1 MYLTTLVLLASISCP
16 YDVLEDAYVLSS
28 GFGSDGTVDEVTPC
42 SLSPAGGTTPGRQ
55 NTAEWLRTAYHDMA
69 THDATTGLGGLDG
82 SIQFET
88 DRPENIGTAMNTTV
102 EFFGPLQSRRASFAD
117 RLALGVV
124 LAIKNCGGPAI
135 PYRAGRIDATEAGAL
150 GVPQPEQSLE
160 THVTAFARQ
169 GFNLTEMIVHEIDF
183 PQTVQDAITSD
194 NPEGVVHFDDTFDV
208 YDNHIAAQYING
220 TSTDPLVVGFNT
232 ATNSDARIFSAD
244 GNRTMRSFAM
254 DPDFFVS
261 RCGALLETMLNTVP
275 AGVTLSDVIEPL
287 VVKPRELRLFFTST
301 GGLTLSGNIRIFGT
315 SPVTAAADP
324 ADMPVTLIWTD
335 RNGGKNANYSTT
347 GTSSS
352 FMAATSLWGAV
363 QLFSVS
369 TPIDPSTGI
378 SSFVVDWA
386 YISQL
391 ALTTSDNG
399 GSGFPIQDTVL
410 FQPVKSCYGAVDQNS
425 TINAVIRNDMGDVT
439 SAYIEYTHSATQLGS
454 MALKQITIPA
464 DFVHVGNSS
473 SPFYDTYTTSFLS
486 NDGFLSL
493 DEDIVS
499 FDLFAIVGGKTY
511 SSSDN
516 PQLFTPC

>member
-1 MYLTTLVLLASISCP
+1 MYLAILLLLISASWHARTHAYIWPSP
-16 YDVLEDAYVLSS
+16 YDILEDAYVLSS

-42 SLSPAGGTTPGRQ
+42 SLSPAGGLVLGRQ

-69 THDATTGLGGLDG
+69 THDAASGLGGLDG

-102 EFFGPLQSRRASFAD
+102 EFFGPLQSKRASFAD

-160 THVTAFARQ
+160 THVAAFARQ
-169 GFNLTEMIVHEIDF
+169 GFNMTEMIGLVACGHTVGGVHEVDF
-183 PQTVQDAITSD
+183 PQTVQGAITPD

-232 ATNSDARIFSAD
+232 TTNSDARIFSAD
-244 GNRTMRSFAM
+244 GNRTMQSFAV
-254 DPDFFVS
+254 DLDLFLS
-261 RCGALLETMLNTVP
+261 RCGVLLERMLNTVP
-275 AGVTLSDVIEPL
+275 ASVTLSDVIEPL
-287 VVKPRELRLFFTST
+287 EVKPHELRLFFTST
-301 GGLTLSGNIRIFGT
+301 GGLTLSGNIRV
-315 SPVTAAADP
+315 SAAADP

-335 RNGGKNANYSTT
+335 RNGGKNANYSTA
-347 GTSSS
+347 GTSSP

-363 QLFSVS
+363 QLFSIS

-378 SSFVVDWA
+378 SSFEVEWA
-386 YISQL
+386 YNSQL

-399 GSGFPIQDTVL
+399 GSGFPFQDVVL
-410 FQPVKSCYGAVDQNS
+410 FQHLNSCHGAVDQNS
-425 TINAVIRNDMGDVT
+425 TINVV
-439 SAYIEYTHSATQLGS
+439 
-454 MALKQITIPA
+454 
-464 DFVHVGNSS
+464 
-473 SPFYDTYTTSFLS
+473 
-486 NDGFLSL
+486 
-493 DEDIVS
+493 VS
-499 FDLFAIVGGKTY
+499 V
-511 SSSDN
+511 
-516 PQLFTPC
+516 